1 MLKVGNYVTT
11 YDENNVFV
19 GKEEAEK
26 INEEARKKIEK
37 KFEQII
43 RKAKNYSFYF
53 YQVIQAQMTDNS
65 ADDDTF
71 FYGLYLSRMRIETDI
86 TMEAAAAV
94 GFDLYTKVRVK
105 ADDPKL
111 TPEEKQKAIQGQLYK
126 TLNTE
131 EYFLVFNPVK
141 MALFSREERIAVI
154 KHEIHHMLRLHH
166 LRMFDDNFKIKS
178 QDELRMENIVLD
190 KEINYTFDNPGIRNL
205 PGTKGHSPH
214 VYPAV
219 VKESYFV
226 PAYKKGLITEKQLEE
241 ILSTDISAER
251 MKEIL
256 VSITLKDPDF
266 LNDIKKEMQQGQGQG
281 KSSMNRGDGING
293 TDDIDDVPDDN
304 LSPEEMKQRIKD
316 LKKQIEEVDKL
327 LKQGGNPGEQKEK
340 NEAQKNP
347 QNNQGG
353 GSCNNP
359 SQCDGSGEQNRG
371 NGPGG
376 QQSGKQNGQNQPNSA
391 GNPSTQQSGAQG
403 QKGADASQN
412 GSAGGTQSPSGNGEQ
427 GQSGGDSDIEKEY
440 NRLVNELAKKMAEA
454 YMKGL
459 LRGELDS
466 HDQFVRNVPKGLEKE
481 VAKKKALEKME
492 DMINGTRNE
501 FDFERSKSRGHVP
514 QEFQKALDKIDYLL
528 KPQNNYKQL
537 LRDRIKKAEGLK
549 SGKKSTWDTRSI
561 IEPFNPNIKGKK
573 KMKKPPIALIID
585 VSGSMS
591 DAEVLAAY
599 GEIVGIIQEEVK
611 NGGAALRVIQADTI
625 VTMDELLL
633 NPKKK
638 DIVKIMK
645 RTGNGGTYMEPA
657 IKRALG
663 IGSSMIRLPNG
674 QTAEISNKKLL
685 NKKSLGIRPRTI
697 FVVTDGWIENEFSDI
712 VPYGMPKDAEQSY
725 LPPDVEIVWI
735 VTGDFGNNPQM
746 ARKKA
751 EQQLAFDYKQYG
763 RQMKVIAIDKE
774 TILKQL
780 EKNKQRSG
788 PSI

>member
-19 GKEEAEK
+19 GAEEAAR
-26 INEEARKKIEK
+26 INEETRKKVEK
-37 KFEQII
+37 KIEQII
-43 RKAKNYSFYF
+43 RKAKNYSLYF
-53 YQVIQAQMTDNS
+53 YQVIEAQMTDNS
-65 ADDDTF
+65 SDDDAY

-86 TMEAAAAV
+86 TMKAAAAV
-94 GFDLYTKVRVK
+94 GFDLYTKVK
-105 ADDPKL
+105 IEADNPNL
-111 TPEEKQKAIQGQLYK
+111 TPEEREKAIRGQLYK

-131 EYFLVFNPVK
+131 EYFLIFNPVK
-141 MALFSREERIAVI
+141 MALFSREERIAVV

-166 LRMFDDNFKIKS
+166 LRMFDDNFKVKS
-178 QDELRMENIVLD
+178 QDEVMIENIVLD
-190 KEINYTFDNPGIRNL
+190 KEINGTFDTPGILHL

-219 VKESYFV
+219 VKESYFI
-226 PAYKKGLITEKQLEE
+226 PAFKQGLITEKQLEE

-256 VSITLKDPDF
+256 VSVSLKDPDF
-266 LNDIKKEMQQGQGQG
+266 LKNLEEQSRQQGQGGTPSQ
-281 KSSMNRGDGING
+281 SYGDGING
-293 TDDIDDVPDDN
+293 TDDIEDIPDDN
-304 LSPEEMKQRIKD
+304 LTPEEMKQRIED
-316 LKKQIEEVDKL
+316 LKKQIEEVDEL
-327 LKQGGNPGEQKEK
+327 LKQGGGTEPEQQGEEK
-340 NEAQKNP
+340 NNPHNNDGNCQGKN
-347 QNNQGG
+347 
-353 GSCNNP
+353 CNNP
-359 SQCDGSGEQNRG
+359 SQDGDG
-371 NGPGG
+371 NGGGRNGAESSSSSSQNPQNPSSPADSKNQNTGGSSQKEG
-376 QQSGKQNGQNQPNSA
+376 QQEQDKN
-391 GNPSTQQSGAQG
+391 QG
-403 QKGADASQN
+403 QGQ
-412 GSAGGTQSPSGNGEQ
+412 GGNEKSE
-427 GQSGGDSDIEKEY
+427 IEKEY
-440 NRLVNELAKKMAEA
+440 NKLVSELAKKMAEA

-466 HDQFVRNVPKGLEKE
+466 HDQFVRNIPKGLEKE

-492 DMINGTRNE
+492 DMIKKTKEE
-501 FDFERSKSRGHVP
+501 FDFKRSKSRGYMP
-514 QEFQKALDKIDYLL
+514 QEFKQAYENVLNFL

-537 LRDRIKKAEGLK
+537 LRNKIRNVEGLK

-573 KMKKPPIALIID
+573 KTKKPPIALVID

-599 GEIVGIIQEEVK
+599 GEIIGIIQEEVK

-638 DIVKIMK
+638 DIAKIMK
-645 RTGNGGTYMEPA
+645 RTGSGGTYMEPA

-663 IGSSMIRLPNG
+663 IGESTVKLPNG
-674 QTAEISNKKLL
+674 QTAKISNRKILD
-685 NKKSLGIRPRTI
+685 KKSLGVRPRTI

-712 VPYGMPKDAEQSY
+712 VPYGMPKTNEQTY

-751 EQQLAFDYKQYG
+751 EQELAFNYKQYG
-763 RQMKVIAIDKE
+763 RQMKVIAIDKD

-780 EKNKQRSG
+780 KKDRKRGG